1 MICARAME
9 LFGFGLGT
17 FSELTEGV
25 ARAPGQAIPWLLDT
39 DCDMMVYVERR
50 ATGEV
55 SKDLKSLA
63 EICHKLTSERGLGE
77 LSVTDHKLTPMV
89 GQDSNPRPFRYDVK
103 RNPKINAFTP
113 KQLQTQEGDWVIFI
127 QFPFLP

>member
-1 MICARAME
+1 
-9 LFGFGLGT
+9 
-17 FSELTEGV
+17 
-25 ARAPGQAIPWLLDT
+25 
-39 DCDMMVYVERR
+39 MMVYVERR

-89 GQDSNPRPFRYDVK
+89 GQDGVVDVEANVVSQGQG
-103 RNPKINAFTP
+103 RLCHNMRS
-113 KQLQTQEGDWVIFI
+113 G
-127 QFPFLP
+127 